1 MVVGGTLSAGGG
13 GDGGAVDIGVGVGG
27 GAGSG
32 LVGLRRL
39 RRFGFV
45 MVS

>member
-39 RRFGFV
+39 RHFGFV